1 MVQEAGWK
9 APLRRARVCAA
20 WLEANTGAKVVAKG
34 KLVTPFRCNDPLGGE
49 GYRNVYYWKGGHVVV
64 YGISGN
70 GYISTAFV
78 SKKGKFM

>member
-34 KLVTPFRCNDPLGGE
+34 KLVTPFRCNDPLGGKAIETFIIGKE
-49 GYRNVYYWKGGHVVV
+49 GTW
-64 YGISGN
+64 S
-70 GYISTAFV
+70 STEYPATAT
-78 SKKGKFM
+78 